1 MIDSEEIRSPQPQV
15 GLELQGVD
23 GSRHGSQSS
32 LEMSFEE
39 RTHIVPESAAHNAA
53 GSQWRRQTSFE
64 EAKSPQPQAVLE
76 PQLAMGNPVG
86 THPRLPTT
94 VDEAGS
100 PQPLPFLQPPPLLE
114 PRSAVGHASGSQ
126 ARMSLGHATVAH
138 IVGPHPARLPI
149 ASESLRSP
157 RSALARPSIDGQ
169 TFGTHPQ
176 RLLASDEVRSPR
188 ARLPKDGH
196 RFPVAVVEARSPRS
210 PRGRTLFGRPSV
222 APHELLSPRFNGRP
236 LSDNVGRL
244 SPEEMRLT
252 RSSTHSGKLQA
263 PPEALRSPRLNSQ
276 GSSTH
281 LGRVVLLSEDARSLT
296 SNMSSSHLGRWLA
309 GPGEVWSEPL
319 NPRGAKALSGRWSA
333 APEDVK
339 SLASN
344 VSSTHLGVLLGGAE
358 DARSQAWVHQRSST
372 HVGPSP
378 VVLEDARPCT
388 LNHHGSSTQLETSP
402 LVPEDGRNQWRNHQ
416 LSSTDIDAQPVASE
430 DSRSLP
436 LNHQGSHTQVGKPP
450 AVVEDASSLSLH
462 LQGSNVH
469 DGISLEC
476 SGGMQTPPTS
486 QEPST
491 ERVSGPSLEE
501 SSAPVMRQ
509 SAEPSGDLR
518 PHQLTTLSSSSLMG
532 RFPIALEGT
541 DESPAEASESQS
553 WCRSPREGRTV
564 SAGPAAAAIAAAT
577 AAAAVAVAA
586 AVGAGPRGKGM
597 EAIQNRS
604 GEGDTSWSSFGEAPH
619 SSPSRQLKPIPFS
632 GRPSGQHLSRLPLAS
647 GGGNAHRAA
656 SPTAPH
662 SPLRA
667 LRDER
672 EKAKRRLAENRL
684 STFESN
690 VLSKLEEIQ
699 TLNVSVVGT

>member
-1 MIDSEEIRSPQPQV
+1 
-15 GLELQGVD
+15 
-23 GSRHGSQSS
+23 
-32 LEMSFEE
+32 LEMSFDE
-39 RTHIVPESAAHNAA
+39 RTRIVPESAAHNGA
-53 GSQWRRQTSFE
+53 GSQWRRQASFE
-64 EAKSPQPQAVLE
+64 EATSPQPQAVLE
-76 PQLAMGNPVG
+76 SQLAMGNPVG
-86 THPRLPTT
+86 TQPRLPTT
-94 VDEAGS
+94 VDEARS
-100 PQPLPFLQPPPLLE
+100 PQPLPFLQPLPLLE
-114 PRSAVGHASGSQ
+114 PWTAVGHASGSQ
-126 ARMSLGHATVAH
+126 ARMSLVHETVAH
-138 IVGPHPARLPI
+138 IVGPHRARLPI
-149 ASESLRSP
+149 ACESLRSP
-157 RSALARPSIDGQ
+157 RSARARPSIDGQ
-169 TFGTHPQ
+169 TFGTDPQ

-188 ARLPKDGH
+188 ARLPIDGH
-196 RFPVAVVEARSPRS
+196 KFPVAVVSPRS
-210 PRGRTLFGRPSV
+210 PRGRTLFGGPSI

-252 RSSTHSGKLQA
+252 RLNPQASSTHSGKLQA

-281 LGRVVLLSEDARSLT
+281 LGRVVLLSEDVRSLT

-319 NPRGAKALSGRWSA
+319 NPRGSSALSGRWFA

-344 VSSTHLGVLLGGAE
+344 GSSTHLGVLLGGAE
-358 DARSQAWVHQRSST
+358 NARSQAWAHQRSST

-378 VVLEDARPCT
+378 IVLEDARPRT

-402 LVPEDGRNQWRNHQ
+402 LVPEDGRNLWRNHR
-416 LSSTDIDAQPVASE
+416 LSSTDIDAQPVAS
-430 DSRSLP
+430 DDLRSLP
-436 LNHQGSHTQVGKPP
+436 LNHQGSHSQVGKPP

-469 DGISLEC
+469 DGISLAC
-476 SGGMQTPPTS
+476 FGGMQPPTS

-501 SSAPVMRQ
+501 SSAHVMRQ
-509 SAEPSGDLR
+509 SAGPSGDLR
-518 PHQLTTLSSSSLMG
+518 PHQLTNHSSSSLMG

-553 WCRSPREGRTV
+553 CCRSPREGRTV

-577 AAAAVAVAA
+577 AAAAAAIAAAA

-597 EAIQNRS
+597 EAVPNRS
-604 GEGDTSWSSFGEAPH
+604 GEGDTSWSSLGEAPH
-619 SSPSRQLKPIPFS
+619 SSPSRQLKPLPFS
-632 GRPSGQHLSRLPLAS
+632 GRPSGQHVSRLPLAS